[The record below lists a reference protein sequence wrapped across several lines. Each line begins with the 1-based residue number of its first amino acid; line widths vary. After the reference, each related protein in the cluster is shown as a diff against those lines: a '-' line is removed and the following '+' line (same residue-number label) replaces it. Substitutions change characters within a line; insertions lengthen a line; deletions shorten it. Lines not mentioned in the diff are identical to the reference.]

1 MKRAV
6 LFLVSLLLLSP
17 TLSSFAK
24 EYTLDAEKSRLIG
37 SLTYHTVKKGDY
49 FQKIAEQYDIGF
61 LALMESNPGIDPTR
75 LKPGMVLT
83 IPSQMILPYAERK
96 GIVINLS
103 ELRLYYFPEDSNK
116 VHVFPVGIGKI
127 GDSTPTLIST
137 ISEKRHKPDWYP
149 TKDKREEYFEE
160 HGEPMA
166 KVIPAGP
173 DNPLGDH
180 ALRLGQSVYLI
191 HGTNQRFGI
200 GMRVSSGCI
209 RMYPKD
215 IEWLFNE
222 VDIGTQVKIID
233 QPIKMA
239 YQKPDMRLIE
249 VHSPLSLEN
258 HQQPS
263 LLPFPD
269 GVRNFLGND
278 PHLLELLE
286 DYIKAPKGIPMQIS
300 PGSYANEQEPPEVP
314 EAETL

>member
-1 MKRAV
+1 MKNAV
-6 LFLVSLLLLSP
+6 LFLVSLILIV
-17 TLSSFAK
+17 LSSASNAK
-24 EYTLDAEKSRLIG
+24 EYTLTPDNGRLIG
-37 SLTYHTVKKGDY
+37 SITYHTVEKGDY

-61 LALMESNPGIDPTR
+61 LALMESNPGVDPTR

-83 IPSQMILPYAERK
+83 IPSQMILPYAKRE
-96 GIVINLS
+96 GIVVNLS
-103 ELRLYYFPEDSNK
+103 ELRLYYFPEESNK

-127 GDSTPTLIST
+127 GDSTPTLISH

-149 TKDKREEYFEE
+149 TDDKREEYQQQ
-160 HGEPMA
+160 HGTPMP

-173 DNPLGDH
+173 ENPLGDH

-222 VDIGTQVKIID
+222 IDIGTKVTIID
-233 QPIKMA
+233 QPIKMT
-239 YQKPDMRLIE
+239 YQEPNTRLIE

-263 LLPFPD
+263 LLPFSD
-269 GVRNFLGND
+269 GVKNFLGND
-278 PHLLELLE
+278 PDLLGLLEE
-286 DYIKAPKGIPMQIS
+286 YVKSPKGIPMQIS
-300 PGSYANEQEPPEVP
+300 PGSYANEQDNSQVS
-314 EAETL
+314 EAGSL